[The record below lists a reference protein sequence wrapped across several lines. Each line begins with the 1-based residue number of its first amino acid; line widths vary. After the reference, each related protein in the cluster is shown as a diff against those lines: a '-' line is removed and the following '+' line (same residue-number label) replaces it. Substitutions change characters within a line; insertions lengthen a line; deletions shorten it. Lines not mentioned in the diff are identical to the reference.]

1 MSKPTEWS
9 QINSTDSELE
19 VICKLSRYYGSDPS
33 IVLAGGGNT
42 SCKIGDR
49 LFVKASGTSLATI
62 TSDGFLKM
70 DRTKLDQLVAA
81 QLDDDPDTREAQYK
95 AAISENETSDSNDLD
110 KGITMGL
117 FNYPILMAADI
128 LMFSADIVPVG
139 QDQKQHIEM
148 TRDIAN
154 RFNHNYGN
162 LLNIPEAQI
171 SNETGILPG
180 LDGRKMSKSYNNT
193 IPIFSEEK
201 QLRKSIMKIQTNS
214 LEPGEPKNSSEC
226 NIFKIYSAIASPS
239 SIKEFQKLYDD
250 GIGWGE
256 AKTILF
262 EELNGFL
269 KPFKDEYD
277 KIIKDRGYVESVL
290 IDGAARAKEVSTP
303 LIEKIR

>member
-1 MSKPTEWS
+1 MSSISPLISAEVWTVSADLTAGEIGTVTY
-9 QINSTDSELE
+9 INQTTF
-19 VICKLSRYYGSDPS
+19 S
-33 IVLAGGGNT
+33 I
-42 SCKIGDR
+42 
-49 LFVKASGTSLATI
+49 
-62 TSDGFLKM
+62 
-70 DRTKLDQLVAA
+70 
-81 QLDDDPDTREAQYK
+81 
-95 AAISENETSDSNDLD
+95 ISENETANLNDLD

-201 QLRKSIMKIQTNS
+201 QLRKSILKIQTNS
-214 LEPGEPKNSSEC
+214 
-226 NIFKIYSAIASPS
+226 
-239 SIKEFQKLYDD
+239 
-250 GIGWGE
+250 
-256 AKTILF
+256 
-262 EELNGFL
+262 
-269 KPFKDEYD
+269 
-277 KIIKDRGYVESVL
+277 
-290 IDGAARAKEVSTP
+290 
-303 LIEKIR
+303 

>member
-1 MSKPTEWS
+1 MTSKGLL
-9 QINSTDSELE
+9 N
-19 VICKLSRYYGSDPS
+19 R
-33 IVLAGGGNT
+33 AH
-42 SCKIGDR
+42 
-49 LFVKASGTSLATI
+49 A
-62 TSDGFLKM
+62 
-70 DRTKLDQLVAA
+70 
-81 QLDDDPDTREAQYK
+81 YK
-95 AAISENETSDSNDLD
+95 AAISDNETSNLNDID
-110 KGITMGL
+110 KGVTMGL

-154 RFNHNYGN
+154 RFNHNYGD

-239 SIKEFQKLYDD
+239 SIKEFQNSTTR
-250 GIGWGE
+250 GWVGE

-262 EELNGFL
+262 
-269 KPFKDEYD
+269 
-277 KIIKDRGYVESVL
+277 
-290 IDGAARAKEVSTP
+290 
-303 LIEKIR
+303 